1 MKKNI
6 IYAAVLS
13 ALLSGCGGSDDN
25 KGDTSSY
32 LDYLLSG
39 SNAVRPSA
47 LAARA
52 SDGTLKF
59 STETA
64 DLSNPVSALS
74 TLDGWS
80 TTQAIQIV
88 PVTASGITVKAPTAA
103 EFGASVAPLYLLE
116 LAFDSTALRPSGVK
130 KVLNYGVDFVVAE
143 STGKLN
149 LVPLKPLNP
158 SSYYMIVATDTLKD
172 SDGNPV
178 KMGSDYSN
186 NKSSPG
192 SNAQEQSINGLITL
206 QEGLFKAATGI
217 TSDHVIFSDWF
228 GTQSGADVLLAVK
241 GAAASVLSQGLDAA
255 KVWKHDALGN
265 TSLPGTYSIASL
277 DGGTLFLT
285 KLDTEKFL
293 PQEQK
298 DAIAAAVDANPLLKG
313 LAGQTLVYTG
323 AVKLPYFLSSP
334 TTVGARAGTWDKA
347 KTQSWHGAIPSLY
360 AIANALKASDS
371 EVIGG
376 LVGAGVDPA
385 LLGALITDPT
395 RQAELLTEA
404 SKLIGVTLTSGG
416 KALDPEMN
424 IGRFNPL
431 PKLEEVQSVPMRIF
445 AATND
450 LKTITDVIIYQHG
463 VTSVKEN
470 AYALALGQI
479 GAGAKAKK
487 NVAVVV
493 IDHPLH
499 GERGFALTGSMDS
512 VTTSE
517 NPTPYLNLSYL
528 TVARDNLRQSV
539 ADLLGLRLAVGVA
552 NAKGLVANGQATR
565 LGGAGLKVHF
575 LGHSLGA
582 ISGANLL
589 AVANQPMGNTADAL
603 FQFTSGGLAMPGGGI
618 APLLLNSPTFGPTI
632 KMGVLTG
639 GSPELKAAFTAYAPN
654 CKTAVANCF
663 INEFLPSLD
672 ATTQASATG
681 TLQSYVFAAQSVLD
695 SADPINLASGIKA
708 DFPLFAT
715 EVVGDGALSLPDQMI
730 PNSVASAPLAGTEP
744 LFRVMGLQ
752 SLTATGPGLVPASH
766 NAARFVAG
774 GHSSLLAPDGN
785 DDLALVTSEMQ
796 TQFGSF
802 FASGGAAVVVTD
814 ASLLKQ

>member
-1 MKKNI
+1 MKKKL
-6 IYAAVLS
+6 IYAAVVS
-13 ALLSGCGGSDDN
+13 ALLAGCGGSDDN

-32 LDYLLSG
+32 LDYLLTG

-64 DLSNPVSALS
+64 DLSNPVSAMS

-88 PVTASGITVKAPTAA
+88 PVTSSGIQVQAPTAA
-103 EFGASVAPLYLLE
+103 EFSASVAPLYLLE
-116 LAFDSTALRPSGVK
+116 LAFDSAALRPNGVK
-130 KVLNYGVDFVVAE
+130 KVLTYGVDFVVAA
-143 STGKLN
+143 SAGKLN

-158 SSYYMIVATDTLKD
+158 SSYYMIVATDSLKD
-172 SDGNPV
+172 STGSPV
-178 KMGSDYSN
+178 RAGSDYSN
-186 NKSSPG
+186 YKNNAG
-192 SNAQEQSINGLITL
+192 SNAQEQTINGLIAL

-217 TSDHVIFSDWF
+217 ATDHVIFSDWF
-228 GTQSGADVLLAVK
+228 GTQSGADVLVAVK
-241 GAAASVLSQGLDAA
+241 GAAASVVLQGLDAA
-255 KVWKHDALGN
+255 KVWKQDALGN
-265 TSLPGTYSIASL
+265 TSLPGTY
-277 DGGTLFLT
+277 TLAVTGNDDFLT
-285 KLDTEKFL
+285 QLDNEQFL

-298 DAIAAAVDANPLLKG
+298 DAIAAAVAASPTLTG
-313 LAGQTLVYTG
+313 IAGMTKVYTG
-323 AVKLPYFLSSP
+323 TVKLPYFLSSP
-334 TTVGARAGTWDKA
+334 ATAGSWSKA

-371 EVIGG
+371 EVIAG

-385 LLGALITDPT
+385 LLAELMADPT
-395 RQAELLTEA
+395 RQSELLAEA
-404 SKLIGVTLTSGG
+404 SKLVGVTLTSGG
-416 KALDPEMN
+416 KPLDAEQN

-431 PKLEEVQSVPMRIF
+431 PALEEVQSVPMRIF
-445 AATND
+445 AKDALN
-450 LKTITDVIIYQHG
+450 TITDVIIYQHG

-479 GAGAKAKK
+479 GAGMAASKK
-487 NVAVVV
+487 VALVV

-499 GERGFALTGSMDS
+499 GERGFALSGSMDT
-512 VTTSE
+512 VTTSD

-528 TVARDNLRQSV
+528 TVARDNLKQSV
-539 ADLLGLRLAVGVA
+539 ADLLGLRMAVGLA
-552 NAKGLVANGQATR
+552 NANGLGTQ

-589 AVANQPMGNTADAL
+589 AVANQPIGNPTADAL
-603 FQFTSGGLAMPGGGI
+603 FKFDTGGLAMPGGGI

-639 GSPELKAAFTAYAPN
+639 GSAELKAAFTAYAPN
-654 CKTAVANCF
+654 CQTAVPTCF
-663 INEFLPSLD
+663 VNEFLPSLG
-672 ATTQASATG
+672 ATTQAAAAS
-681 TLQSYVFAAQSVLD
+681 TLQSYSFAAQSVLD

-715 EVVGDGALSLPDQMI
+715 EIVGDGALSLSDQVI
-730 PNSVASAPLAGTEP
+730 PNSIASAPLGGTEP
-744 LFRVMGLQ
+744 LFKLLALQ
-752 SLTATGPGLVPASH
+752 PLTATGAANH
-766 NAARFVAG
+766 HAARFVAG
-774 GHSSLLAPDGN
+774 GHSSLLAPDENFDPTG
-785 DDLALVTSEMQ
+785 DVTTEMQ

-802 FASGGAAVVVTD
+802 FMSGGTAVQVTD
-814 ASLLKQ
+814 SSLLKQ

>member
-1 MKKNI
+1 MKKKL

-103 EFGASVAPLYLLE
+103 EFAASVAPLYLLE
-116 LAFDSTALRPSGVK
+116 LEFDSTTLRPSGVK
-130 KVLNYGVDFVVAE
+130 KQLTYGVDFVVAE

-158 SSYYMIVATDTLKD
+158 SSYYMIVATDSLKD
-172 SDGNPV
+172 SNGNAV
-178 KMGSDYSN
+178 RVGTDYSN
-186 NKSSPG
+186 YRSNPG
-192 SNAQEQSINGLITL
+192 SNAQEQTINGLITL

-228 GTQSGADVLLAVK
+228 GTQSGADVLVAVK
-241 GAAASVLSQGLDAA
+241 GAAASVLKASPTLDAA
-255 KVWKHDALGN
+255 VLWKQDALGH
-265 TSLPGTYSIASL
+265 TSLPGTY
-277 DGGTLFLT
+277 TLGVTANAAFLT
-285 KLDTEKFL
+285 QLAAEPFL

-298 DAIAAAVDANPLLKG
+298 DAISTAFGTGTPLHN
-313 LAGQTLVYTG
+313 LALGTTVYTG

-334 TTVGARAGTWDKA
+334 ATVGARAGTWDQA

-360 AIANALKASDS
+360 AIANALKAGDS

-385 LLGALITDPT
+385 LLGALIADPT
-395 RQAELLTEA
+395 RQAELLAEA

-431 PKLEEVQSVPMRIF
+431 PALEEVQPVPMRIF
-445 AATND
+445 AAAPLTA
-450 LKTITDVIIYQHG
+450 ITDVIIYQHG

-479 GAGAKAKK
+479 GAGAKAGK

-499 GERGFALTGSMDS
+499 GERGFALSGSMAT

-552 NAKGLVANGQATR
+552 NAKGFVANGQATR

-589 AVANQPMGNTADAL
+589 AVANQPLNPAIDPL

-618 APLLLNSPTFGPTI
+618 APLLLNSPTFGPTT

-639 GSPELKAAFTAYAPN
+639 GSAELKAAFTAYAPN

-663 INEFLPSLD
+663 VNEFLPSLD
-672 ATTQASATG
+672 SATQASTAS

-695 SADPINLASGIKA
+695 AADPINLARGIKA

-715 EVVGDGALSLPDQMI
+715 EIVGDGALSLPDQVI
-730 PNSVASAPLAGTEP
+730 PNSVPSAPLAGTEP

-752 SLTATGPGLVPASH
+752 PLTATGAANH

-774 GHSSLLAPDGN
+774 GHSSLLAPDENFDPAG
-785 DDLALVTSEMQ
+785 DVTTEMQ

-814 ASLLKQ
+814 GTLLKQ

>member
-1 MKKNI
+1 MKKKL
-6 IYAAVLS
+6 IYAAVVS
-13 ALLSGCGGSDDN
+13 ALLAGCGGSDDN

-32 LDYLLSG
+32 LDYLLTG

-64 DLSNPVSALS
+64 DLSNPVSAMS

-88 PVTASGITVKAPTAA
+88 PVTSSGIQVQAPTAA
-103 EFGASVAPLYLLE
+103 EFSASVAPLYLLE
-116 LAFDSTALRPSGVK
+116 LAFDSAALRPNGVK
-130 KVLNYGVDFVVAE
+130 KVLTYGVDFVVAA
-143 STGKLN
+143 SAGKLN

-158 SSYYMIVATDTLKD
+158 SSYYMIVATDSLKD
-172 SDGNPV
+172 STGSPV
-178 KMGSDYSN
+178 RAGSDYSN
-186 NKSSPG
+186 YKNNAG
-192 SNAQEQSINGLITL
+192 SNAQEQTINGLIAL

-217 TSDHVIFSDWF
+217 ATDHVIFSDWF
-228 GTQSGADVLLAVK
+228 GTQSGADVLVAVK
-241 GAAASVLSQGLDAA
+241 GAAASVVLQGLDAA
-255 KVWKHDALGN
+255 KVWKQDALGN
-265 TSLPGTYSIASL
+265 TSLPGTY
-277 DGGTLFLT
+277 TLVVTGNDDFLT
-285 KLDTEKFL
+285 QLDNEQFL

-298 DAIAAAVDANPLLKG
+298 DAIAAAVAASPTLTG
-313 LAGQTLVYTG
+313 IAGMTKVYTG
-323 AVKLPYFLSSP
+323 MVKLPYFLSSP
-334 TTVGARAGTWDKA
+334 ATAGSWSKA

-371 EVIGG
+371 EVIAG

-385 LLGALITDPT
+385 LLAELMADPT
-395 RQAELLTEA
+395 RQSELLAEA
-404 SKLIGVTLTSGG
+404 SKLVGVTLTSGG
-416 KALDPEMN
+416 KPLDAEQN

-431 PKLEEVQSVPMRIF
+431 PALEEVQSVPMRIF
-445 AATND
+445 AAAPLAN
-450 LKTITDVIIYQHG
+450 ITDVIIYQHG

-479 GAGAKAKK
+479 GAGITASK

-499 GERGFALTGSMDS
+499 GERGFALSGSMDT
-512 VTTSE
+512 VTTSD

-528 TVARDNLRQSV
+528 TVARDNLKQSV
-539 ADLLGLRLAVGVA
+539 ADLLGLRMAVGLA
-552 NAKGLVANGQATR
+552 NSQNAIGS
-565 LGGAGLKVHF
+565 AGNLKVHF

-582 ISGANLL
+582 IAGANLL
-589 AVANQPMGNTADAL
+589 AVANQPIGNPTADAL
-603 FQFTSGGLAMPGGGI
+603 FKFDTGGLAMPGGGI

-639 GSPELKAAFTAYAPN
+639 GSAELKAAFTAYAPN
-654 CKTAVANCF
+654 CQTAVPTCF
-663 INEFLPSLD
+663 VNEFLPSLG
-672 ATTQASATG
+672 ATTQATAAS
-681 TLQSYVFAAQSVLD
+681 TLQSYSFAAQSVLD

-715 EVVGDGALSLPDQMI
+715 EIVGDGALSLSDQVI
-730 PNSVASAPLAGTEP
+730 PNSIASAPLGGTEP
-744 LFRVMGLQ
+744 LFKLLALQ
-752 SLTATGPGLVPASH
+752 PLTATGAANH
-766 NAARFVAG
+766 HAARFVAG
-774 GHSSLLAPDGN
+774 GHSSLLAPDENFDPTG
-785 DDLALVTSEMQ
+785 DVTTEMQ

-802 FASGGAAVVVTD
+802 FMSGGTAVQVTD
-814 ASLLKQ
+814 SSLLKQ

>member
-1 MKKNI
+1 MKKKL
-6 IYAAVLS
+6 IYAAVVS
-13 ALLSGCGGSDDN
+13 ALLSGCGGSDEN

-39 SNAVRPSA
+39 TNAARPSA

-88 PVTASGITVKAPTAA
+88 PVTASGITVKAPSAA

-116 LAFDSTALRPSGVK
+116 LEFDSAALRPSGVK
-130 KVLNYGVDFVVAE
+130 KVLAYGVDFVVAE
-143 STGKLN
+143 SAGKLN

-158 SSYYMIVATDTLKD
+158 SSYYMIVATDSLKD
-172 SDGNPV
+172 SSGNPLRA
-178 KMGSDYSN
+178 GSDYSN
-186 NKSSPG
+186 YKSTTG
-192 SNAQEQSINGLITL
+192 SNAQEQTISGLIAL
-206 QEGLFKAATGI
+206 QEELFKAATGI

-228 GTQSGADVLLAVK
+228 GTQSGADVLVAVK
-241 GAAASVLSQGLDAA
+241 GAAASVLKSPTLDAA
-255 KVWKHDALGN
+255 ALWKQDALGN
-265 TSLPGTYSIASL
+265 TSLPGTY
-277 DGGTLFLT
+277 TLAVTGSNTFLT
-285 KLDTEKFL
+285 QLDAEQFL

-298 DAIAAAVDANPLLKG
+298 DAIAAAFGTGTPLNG
-313 LAGQTLVYTG
+313 LAKAATVYSGT
-323 AVKLPYFLSSP
+323 VKLPYFLSSP
-334 TTVGARAGTWDKA
+334 ATAGSWDKA
-347 KTQSWHGAIPSLY
+347 RTQSWHGAIPSLY
-360 AIANALKASDS
+360 AIANALKAQDA

-385 LLGALITDPT
+385 LLGELIAEPS
-395 RQAELLTEA
+395 RQAELLAEA

-445 AATND
+445 AAAPLTA
-450 LKTITDVIIYQHG
+450 ITDVIIYQHG

-479 GAGAKAKK
+479 GAGAQASK

-499 GERGFALTGSMDS
+499 GERGFALTGGPDS
-512 VTTSE
+512 VTTSD

-528 TVARDNLRQSV
+528 TVARDNLKQSV
-539 ADLLGLRLAVGVA
+539 ADLLGLRLAVGLA
-552 NAKGLVANGQATR
+552 NAKGFSSNGQPSK

-582 ISGANLL
+582 IAGANLL
-589 AVANQPMGNTADAL
+589 AVANQPIGNAQADAL
-603 FQFTSGGLAMPGGGI
+603 FKFTTGGLAMPGGGI

-632 KMGVLTG
+632 QMSVLTG
-639 GSPELKAAFTAYAPN
+639 GSAALKTAFTAYAPN
-654 CKTAVANCF
+654 CKTAAPTCF
-663 INEFLPSLD
+663 VNEFLPSLD
-672 ATTQASATG
+672 AATQASAAG
-681 TLQSYVFAAQSVLD
+681 TLQSYSFAAQSVLD
-695 SADPINLASGIKA
+695 SADPINLGRGIAA

-715 EVVGDGALSLPDQMI
+715 EVVGDGALSLSDRVI
-730 PNSVASAPLAGTEP
+730 PNSIATAPLGGTEP
-744 LFRVMGLQ
+744 LFKVLALQ
-752 SLTATGPGLVPASH
+752 PLSATG
-766 NAARFVAG
+766 AANHHATRFVAG
-774 GHSSLLAPDGN
+774 GHSSLLAPDENFDPTG
-785 DDLALVTSEMQ
+785 AVTTEMQ

-802 FASGGAAVVVTD
+802 FASGGTAVKVTD

>member
-1 MKKNI
+1 MKKKL
-6 IYAAVLS
+6 IYAAVIS

-25 KGDTSSY
+25 TGDTSSY

-52 SDGTLKF
+52 TDGTLKF

-88 PVTASGITVKAPTAA
+88 PVTASGITVKAPAAA
-103 EFGASVAPLYLLE
+103 EFAASVAPLYLMELE
-116 LAFDSTALRPSGVK
+116 FDSAALRPSGVK
-130 KVLNYGVDFVVAE
+130 KVLTYGVDFVVAE
-143 STGKLN
+143 SAGKLN

-158 SSYYMIVATDTLKD
+158 SSYYMIVATDSLKD
-172 SDGNPV
+172 STGNPLRP
-178 KMGSDYSN
+178 GSDYSTY
-186 NKSSPG
+186 KG
-192 SNAQEQSINGLITL
+192 STGGTAQEQTISGLIAL

-228 GTQSGADVLLAVK
+228 GTQSGADVLVAVK
-241 GAAASVLSQGLDAA
+241 GAAASVLKSPTLDAA
-255 KVWKHDALGN
+255 GLWKQDALGH
-265 TSLPGTYSIASL
+265 TSLPGTY
-277 DGGTLFLT
+277 TLAVTGKNDFLT
-285 KLDTEKFL
+285 QLDAEAFL

-298 DAIAAAVDANPLLKG
+298 DAIAAAVDANPQLKG
-313 LAGQTLVYTG
+313 LAGMTQVYTG
-323 AVKLPYFLSSP
+323 TVKLPYFLSSP
-334 TTVGARAGTWDKA
+334 ATAGSWDKA
-347 KTQSWHGAIPSLY
+347 RTQSWHGAIPSLY
-360 AIANALKASDS
+360 AIANALKVQDA

-385 LLGALITDPT
+385 LLGELIADPS
-395 RQAELLTEA
+395 RQAELLAEA

-416 KALDPEMN
+416 KPLDPEMN
-424 IGRFNPL
+424 VGRFNPL
-431 PKLEEVQSVPMRIF
+431 PALEEVQSVPMRVF
-445 AATND
+445 AATDD
-450 LKTITDVIIYQHG
+450 LTTITDVIIYQHG

-479 GAGAKAKK
+479 GAGAQASK

-499 GERGFALTGSMDS
+499 GERGFALTGSLDS

-528 TVARDNLRQSV
+528 TVARDNLKQSV
-539 ADLLGLRLAVGVA
+539 ADLLGLRLAVGLA
-552 NAKGLVANGQATR
+552 NAKGAIGT
-565 LGGAGLKVHF
+565 AGSLKVHF

-582 ISGANLL
+582 IAGANLL
-589 AVANQPMGNTADAL
+589 AVANQKLGNAQADAL
-603 FQFTSGGLAMPGGGI
+603 FKFDTGGLAMPGGGI

-632 KMGVLTG
+632 QMSVLTA
-639 GSPELKAAFTAYAPN
+639 GSAALKAAFTAYAPN
-654 CKTAVANCF
+654 CKTAVPTCF
-663 INEFLPSLD
+663 VNEFLPSQD
-672 ATTQASATG
+672 AATQATAAS
-681 TLQSYVFAAQSVLD
+681 TLQSYSFAAQSVLD
-695 SADPINLASGIKA
+695 SADPINLGRGIAA

-715 EVVGDGALSLPDQMI
+715 EVVGDGALSLSDRVI
-730 PNSVASAPLAGTEP
+730 PNSIATAPLGGTEP
-744 LFRVMGLQ
+744 LFKVLALQ
-752 SLTATGPGLVPASH
+752 PLTATGAASH
-766 NAARFVAG
+766 HAARFVAG
-774 GHSSLLAPDGN
+774 GHSSLLAPDEDFDPTG
-785 DDLALVTSEMQ
+785 AVTTEMQ

-802 FASGGAAVVVTD
+802 FASDGALVKVTD

>member
-1 MKKNI
+1 MKNKL
-6 IYAAVLS
+6 IYAAVVS
-13 ALLSGCGGSDDN
+13 ALLAGCGGSDDN

-32 LDYLLSG
+32 LDYLLTG

-64 DLSNPVSALS
+64 DLSNPVSAMS

-88 PVTASGITVKAPTAA
+88 PVTSSGIQVQAPTAA
-103 EFGASVAPLYLLE
+103 EFSASVAPLYLLE
-116 LAFDSTALRPSGVK
+116 LAFDSAALRPNGVK
-130 KVLNYGVDFVVAE
+130 KVLTYGVDFVVAA
-143 STGKLN
+143 SAGKLN

-158 SSYYMIVATDTLKD
+158 SSYYMIVATDSLKD
-172 SDGNPV
+172 STGSPV
-178 KMGSDYSN
+178 RAGSDYSN
-186 NKSSPG
+186 YKNNAG
-192 SNAQEQSINGLITL
+192 SNAQEQTINGLIAL

-217 TSDHVIFSDWF
+217 ATDHVIFSDWF
-228 GTQSGADVLLAVK
+228 GTQSGADVLVAVK
-241 GAAASVLSQGLDAA
+241 GAAASVVLQGLDAA
-255 KVWKHDALGN
+255 KVWKQDALGN
-265 TSLPGTYSIASL
+265 TSLPGTY
-277 DGGTLFLT
+277 TLAVTGNDDFLT
-285 KLDTEKFL
+285 QLDNEQFL

-298 DAIAAAVDANPLLKG
+298 DAIAAAVAASPTLTG
-313 LAGQTLVYTG
+313 IAGMTKVYTG
-323 AVKLPYFLSSP
+323 TVKLPYFLSSP
-334 TTVGARAGTWDKA
+334 ATAGSWSKA

-371 EVIGG
+371 EVIAG

-385 LLGALITDPT
+385 LLAELMADPT
-395 RQAELLTEA
+395 RQSELLAEA
-404 SKLIGVTLTSGG
+404 SKLVGVTLTSGG
-416 KALDPEMN
+416 KPLDAEQN

-431 PKLEEVQSVPMRIF
+431 PALEEVQSVPMRIF
-445 AATND
+445 AKDALN
-450 LKTITDVIIYQHG
+450 TITDVIIYQHG

-479 GAGAKAKK
+479 GAGMAASKK
-487 NVAVVV
+487 VALVV

-499 GERGFALTGSMDS
+499 GERGFALSGSMDT
-512 VTTSE
+512 VTTSD

-528 TVARDNLRQSV
+528 TVARDNLKQSV
-539 ADLLGLRLAVGVA
+539 ADLLGLRMAVG
-552 NAKGLVANGQATR
+552 LANGQNAI
-565 LGGAGLKVHF
+565 GSAGNLKVHF

-589 AVANQPMGNTADAL
+589 AVANQPIGNPTADAL
-603 FQFTSGGLAMPGGGI
+603 FKFDTGGLAMPGGGI

-639 GSPELKAAFTAYAPN
+639 GSAELKAAFTAYAPN
-654 CKTAVANCF
+654 CQTAVPTCF
-663 INEFLPSLD
+663 VNEFLPSLG
-672 ATTQASATG
+672 ATTQAAAAS
-681 TLQSYVFAAQSVLD
+681 TLQSYSFAAQSVLD

-715 EVVGDGALSLPDQMI
+715 EIVGDGALSLSDQVI
-730 PNSVASAPLAGTEP
+730 PNSIASAPLGGTEP
-744 LFRVMGLQ
+744 LFKLLALQ
-752 SLTATGPGLVPASH
+752 PLTATGAANH
-766 NAARFVAG
+766 HAARFVAG
-774 GHSSLLAPDGN
+774 GHSSLLAPDENFDPTG
-785 DDLALVTSEMQ
+785 DVTTEMQ

-802 FASGGAAVVVTD
+802 FMSGGTAVQVTD
-814 ASLLKQ
+814 SSLLKQ

>member
-1 MKKNI
+1 MKKKL
-6 IYAAVLS
+6 IYAAVVS
-13 ALLSGCGGSDDN
+13 ALLAGCGGSDDN

-32 LDYLLSG
+32 LDYLLTG

-64 DLSNPVSALS
+64 DLSNPVSAMS

-88 PVTASGITVKAPTAA
+88 PVTSSGIQVQAPTAA
-103 EFGASVAPLYLLE
+103 EFSASVAPLYLLE
-116 LAFDSTALRPSGVK
+116 LAFDSAALRPNGVK
-130 KVLNYGVDFVVAE
+130 KVLTYGVDFVVAA
-143 STGKLN
+143 SAGKLN

-158 SSYYMIVATDTLKD
+158 SSYYMIVATDSLKD
-172 SDGNPV
+172 STGSPV
-178 KMGSDYSN
+178 RAGSDYSN
-186 NKSSPG
+186 YKNNAG
-192 SNAQEQSINGLITL
+192 SNAQEQTINGLIAL

-217 TSDHVIFSDWF
+217 ATDHVIFSDWF
-228 GTQSGADVLLAVK
+228 GTQSGADVLVAVK
-241 GAAASVLSQGLDAA
+241 GAAASVVLQGLDAA
-255 KVWKHDALGN
+255 KVWKQDALGN
-265 TSLPGTYSIASL
+265 TSLPGTY
-277 DGGTLFLT
+277 TLAVTGNDDFLT
-285 KLDTEKFL
+285 QLDNEQFL

-298 DAIAAAVDANPLLKG
+298 DAIAAAVAASPTLTG
-313 LAGQTLVYTG
+313 IAGMTKVYTG
-323 AVKLPYFLSSP
+323 TVKLPYFLSSP
-334 TTVGARAGTWDKA
+334 ATAGSWDKA

-371 EVIGG
+371 EVIAG

-385 LLGALITDPT
+385 LLAELMADPT
-395 RQAELLTEA
+395 RQSELLAEA
-404 SKLIGVTLTSGG
+404 SKLVGVTLTSGG
-416 KALDPEMN
+416 KPLDAEQN

-431 PKLEEVQSVPMRIF
+431 PALEEVQSVPMRIF
-445 AATND
+445 AAAQLAN
-450 LKTITDVIIYQHG
+450 ITDVIIYQHG

-479 GAGAKAKK
+479 GAGITASK

-499 GERGFALTGSMDS
+499 GERGFALSGSIAT
-512 VTTSE
+512 VTTSD

-528 TVARDNLRQSV
+528 TVARDNLKQSV
-539 ADLLGLRLAVGVA
+539 ADLLGLRMAVG
-552 NAKGLVANGQATR
+552 LANGQNAI
-565 LGGAGLKVHF
+565 GSAGNLKVHF

-589 AVANQPMGNTADAL
+589 AVANQPIGNAQADAL
-603 FQFTSGGLAMPGGGI
+603 FKFDTGGLAMPGGGI

-639 GSPELKAAFTAYAPN
+639 GSAELKAAFTAYAPN
-654 CKTAVANCF
+654 CQTAVPTCF
-663 INEFLPSLD
+663 VNEFLPSLG
-672 ATTQASATG
+672 ATTQAAAAS
-681 TLQSYVFAAQSVLD
+681 TLQNYSFAAQSVLD

-715 EVVGDGALSLPDQMI
+715 EIVGDGALSLSDQVI
-730 PNSVASAPLAGTEP
+730 PNSIASAPLGGTEP
-744 LFRVMGLQ
+744 LFKLLALQ
-752 SLTATGPGLVPASH
+752 PLTATGAANH
-766 NAARFVAG
+766 HAARFVAG
-774 GHSSLLAPDGN
+774 GHSSLLAPDENFDPTG
-785 DDLALVTSEMQ
+785 DVTTEMQ

-802 FASGGAAVVVTD
+802 FMSGGTAVQVTD
-814 ASLLKQ
+814 SSLLKQ

>member
-1 MKKNI
+1 MKKKL
-6 IYAAVLS
+6 IYAAVVS

-39 SNAVRPSA
+39 TNAARPSA

-64 DLSNPVSALS
+64 DLSNPVTALS

-88 PVTASGITVKAPTAA
+88 PVTASGITVKAPAA
-103 EFGASVAPLYLLE
+103 GEFGASVAPLYLLE
-116 LAFDSTALRPSGVK
+116 LEFDSAALRPSGVK
-130 KVLNYGVDFVVAE
+130 KVLAYGVDFVVAE
-143 STGKLN
+143 SAGKLN

-158 SSYYMIVATDTLKD
+158 SSYYMIVATDSLKD
-172 SDGNPV
+172 SSGNPLRA
-178 KMGSDYSN
+178 GSDYSN
-186 NKSSPG
+186 YKSTTG
-192 SNAQEQSINGLITL
+192 SNAQEQTISGLIAL

-228 GTQSGADVLLAVK
+228 GTQSGADVLVAVK
-241 GAAASVLSQGLDAA
+241 GAAASVLKSPTLDAA
-255 KVWKHDALGN
+255 ALWKQDALGN
-265 TSLPGTYSIASL
+265 TSLPGTYTLAVS
-277 DGGTLFLT
+277 GGNPFLT
-285 KLDTEKFL
+285 QLDAEPFL

-298 DAIAAAVDANPLLKG
+298 DALAAAFGTGTPLNG
-313 LAGQTLVYTG
+313 LAQMTTVYSGT
-323 AVKLPYFLSSP
+323 VKLPYFLSSP
-334 TTVGARAGTWDKA
+334 ATAGSWDKA
-347 KTQSWHGAIPSLY
+347 RTQSWHGAIPSLY
-360 AIANALKASDS
+360 AIANALKAQDA

-385 LLGALITDPT
+385 LLGELIADPS
-395 RQAELLTEA
+395 RQAELLAEA

-416 KALDPEMN
+416 KPLDPEMN
-424 IGRFNPL
+424 VGRFNPL
-431 PKLEEVQSVPMRIF
+431 PALEEVQSVPMRIF
-445 AATND
+445 AAAPLTA
-450 LKTITDVIIYQHG
+450 ITDVIIYQHG

-479 GAGAKAKK
+479 GAGAQASK

-512 VTTSE
+512 VTTSD

-528 TVARDNLRQSV
+528 TVARDNLKQSV
-539 ADLLGLRLAVGVA
+539 ADLLGLRLAVGLA
-552 NAKGLVANGQATR
+552 NAKGAIGTT
-565 LGGAGLKVHF
+565 GSLKVHF

-582 ISGANLL
+582 IAGANLL
-589 AVANQPMGNTADAL
+589 AVANQSIGNPQADAL
-603 FQFTSGGLAMPGGGI
+603 FKFDTGGLAMPGGGI

-632 KMGVLTG
+632 QMSVLTG
-639 GSPELKAAFTAYAPN
+639 SSAALKTAFTAYAPN
-654 CKTAVANCF
+654 CKTAVPTCF
-663 INEFLPSLD
+663 VNEFLPSLD
-672 ATTQASATG
+672 ATTQASAAG
-681 TLQSYVFAAQSVLD
+681 TLQSYSFAAQSVLD
-695 SADPINLASGIKA
+695 SADPINLGRGIAA

-715 EVVGDGALSLPDQMI
+715 EVVGDGALSLSDRVI
-730 PNSVASAPLAGTEP
+730 PNSIATAPLGGTEP
-744 LFRVMGLQ
+744 LFKVLALK
-752 SLTATGPGLVPASH
+752 SLSATGAANH
-766 NAARFVAG
+766 HAARFVAG
-774 GHSSLLAPDGN
+774 GHSSLLAPDENFDPTG
-785 DDLALVTSEMQ
+785 AVTSEMQ

-802 FASGGAAVVVTD
+802 FASGGTAVKVTD

>member
-1 MKKNI
+1 MKKKL
-6 IYAAVLS
+6 IYAAVVS
-13 ALLSGCGGSDDN
+13 ALLAGCGGSDDN

-32 LDYLLSG
+32 LDYLLTG

-64 DLSNPVSALS
+64 DLSNPVSAMS

-88 PVTASGITVKAPTAA
+88 PVTSSGIQVQAPTAA
-103 EFGASVAPLYLLE
+103 EFSASVAPLYLLE
-116 LAFDSTALRPSGVK
+116 LAFDNAALRPNGVK
-130 KVLNYGVDFVVAE
+130 KVLTYGVDFVVAA
-143 STGKLN
+143 SAGKLN

-158 SSYYMIVATDTLKD
+158 SSYYMIVATDSLKD
-172 SDGNPV
+172 STGSPV
-178 KMGSDYSN
+178 RAGSDYSN
-186 NKSSPG
+186 YKNNAG
-192 SNAQEQSINGLITL
+192 SNAQEQTINGLIAL

-217 TSDHVIFSDWF
+217 ATDHVIFSDWF
-228 GTQSGADVLLAVK
+228 GTQSGADVLVAVK
-241 GAAASVLSQGLDAA
+241 GAAASVVLQGLDAA
-255 KVWKHDALGN
+255 KVWKQDALGN
-265 TSLPGTYSIASL
+265 TSLPGTY
-277 DGGTLFLT
+277 TLAVTGNDDFLT
-285 KLDTEKFL
+285 QLDNEQFL

-298 DAIAAAVDANPLLKG
+298 DAIAAAVAASPTLTG
-313 LAGQTLVYTG
+313 IAGMTQVYTG
-323 AVKLPYFLSSP
+323 TVKLPYFLSSP
-334 TTVGARAGTWDKA
+334 ATAGSWDKA

-371 EVIGG
+371 EVIAG

-385 LLGALITDPT
+385 LLAELMADPT
-395 RQAELLTEA
+395 RQSELLAEA
-404 SKLIGVTLTSGG
+404 SKLVGVTLTSGG
-416 KALDPEMN
+416 KPLDAEQN

-431 PKLEEVQSVPMRIF
+431 PALEEVQSVPMRIF
-445 AATND
+445 AKDALN
-450 LKTITDVIIYQHG
+450 TITDVIIYQHG

-479 GAGAKAKK
+479 GAGITASK

-499 GERGFALTGSMDS
+499 GERGFALSGSMDT
-512 VTTSE
+512 VTTSD

-528 TVARDNLRQSV
+528 TVARDNLKQSV
-539 ADLLGLRLAVGVA
+539 ADLLGLRMAVG
-552 NAKGLVANGQATR
+552 LANGQSAI
-565 LGGAGLKVHF
+565 GSAGNLKVHF

-582 ISGANLL
+582 IAGANLL
-589 AVANQPMGNTADAL
+589 AVANQPIGNPTADAL
-603 FQFTSGGLAMPGGGI
+603 FKFDSGGLAMPGGGI

-639 GSPELKAAFTAYAPN
+639 GSTELKAAFTAYAPN
-654 CKTAVANCF
+654 CQTAVPTCF
-663 INEFLPSLD
+663 VNEFLPSLG
-672 ATTQASATG
+672 ATTQAAAAS
-681 TLQSYVFAAQSVLD
+681 TLQSYSFAAQSVLD

-715 EVVGDGALSLPDQMI
+715 EIVGDGALSLSDQVI
-730 PNSVASAPLAGTEP
+730 PNSIASAPLGGTEP
-744 LFRVMGLQ
+744 LFKLLALQ
-752 SLTATGPGLVPASH
+752 PLTATGAANH
-766 NAARFVAG
+766 HAARFVAG
-774 GHSSLLAPDGN
+774 GHSSLLAPDENFDPTG
-785 DDLALVTSEMQ
+785 DVTTEMQ

-802 FASGGAAVVVTD
+802 FMSGGTAVQVTD
-814 ASLLKQ
+814 SSLLKQ